1 MTRLFLQL
9 FLQRTKC
16 KIWIGLGT
24 LGCVNIARNIN
35 RTLGPFLISPGDFS
49 VPKSCFM
56 FAVFAIPDQGFSNFE
71 NDTISLC
78 TDGQGRLFTG

>member
-9 FLQRTKC
+9 CLQRTKC
-16 KIWIGLGT
+16 KIWIELGT

-35 RTLGPFLISPGDFS
+35 RTLGPFLISAGDFS

-71 NDTISLC
+71 NDTIN
-78 TDGQGRLFTG
+78 

>member
-9 FLQRTKC
+9 FLQRTKR
-16 KIWIGLGT
+16 KIRIGLGT

-49 VPKSCFM
+49 VPKSCFI
-56 FAVFAIPDQGFSNFE
+56 FVVFAIPDQGFSNFE
-71 NDTISLC
+71 NDTFSLC
-78 TDGQGRLFTG
+78 TDREGRLFTG